1 MGILTPRTAED
12 PEPCDMQVVLNGQE
26 EQIDGPT
33 TVAGLLHHL
42 AAEPVR
48 VAVEVN
54 EQVVPRKRFEV
65 TEIHEG
71 DRIEV
76 VTFVGGG

>member
-1 MGILTPRTAED
+1 
-12 PEPCDMQVVLNGQE
+12 MQVWLNGE
-26 EQIDGPT
+26 ERTIDENVT
-33 TVAGLLHHL
+33 L
-42 AAEPVR
+42 AALLNRLDLAPQR

-54 EQVVPRKRFEV
+54 RDLVRRAEYPS
-65 TEIHEG
+65 TALHEG